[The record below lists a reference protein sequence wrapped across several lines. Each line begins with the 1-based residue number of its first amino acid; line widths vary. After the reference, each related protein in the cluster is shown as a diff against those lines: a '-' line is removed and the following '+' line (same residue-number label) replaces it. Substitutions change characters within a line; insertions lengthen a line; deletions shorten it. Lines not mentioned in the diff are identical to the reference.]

1 MPVSNETE
9 SQIQRVSV
17 LKPLRSF
24 QAASL
29 GSCCLRAKRLNRSLM
44 KWRTIKITGQI
55 VDLSRAS
62 SCGPL
67 ALSP

>member
-1 MPVSNETE
+1 MPVSDETE

-29 GSCCLRAKRLNRSLM
+29 GSCCLRSKRLNRSLM
-44 KWRTIKITGQI
+44 KWRTIKKRDRSLTCP
-55 VDLSRAS
+55 VRHHA
-62 SCGPL
+62 
-67 ALSP
+67 ALWP